1 MSTITDNAAADVTEN
16 PTGIVTATETNQIKK
31 IRQSPLN
38 ITVVLPNNRRILIPS
53 VNPTEPTSYLKQT
66 LQEYQESAQYT
77 SYTFETSD
85 KVTISDYIEIA
96 NYGPVDE
103 EESTMVVHLVPAQY
117 DVKKSRLQLKRVR
130 EMIAYPPSTKGAHSV
145 SKTGAES
152 PINVVNKEE
161 AAASLNVVC
170 PAVDTEEHSKVD
182 PKNEERSL
190 LESAAADVIGEKSD
204 IKNSEAIDSTAAA
217 IDPITE
223 RDLPL
228 EGIVEVTT
236 NKSDVSSPALLSPDN
251 TITADDVK
259 RKEKEMTLEVVAG
272 ASADDANSP
281 SNESKD
287 GNSLEGEK
295 EVVVEEEVKPMSVT
309 LKSSIVL
316 DDDGIKVTGVDA
328 VDTSETKQLSKL
340 PEKITKLPSLKS
352 IFCPVLLSE
361 FFAETLLRVGANDG
375 ANNHRKTVESG
386 VDNKDKLKI
395 KSPSECIKSVSAS
408 GWNPPPLARKLQGD
422 LLYIEAV
429 TGAFSTSSS
438 ASSSITS
445 TPSFTSSTSSLFFT
459 SIR

>member
-1 MSTITDNAAADVTEN
+1 MSTISDNAAADVTEN
-16 PTGIVTATETNQIKK
+16 PAGIVTATETNQIKK

-53 VNPTEPTSYLKQT
+53 VNPSEPTSYLKQT

-96 NYGPVDE
+96 NYGPADE
-103 EESTMVVHLVPAQY
+103 EVSTMVVHLVPAQY

-130 EMIAYPPSTKGAHSV
+130 EMIAYPPSTKGAHAD
-145 SKTGAES
+145 SKSGTES
-152 PINVVNKEE
+152 PTDAVKKEE
-161 AAASLNVVC
+161 AAASLNVVY
-170 PAVDTEEHSKVD
+170 PEVDTAEQNEVD
-182 PKNEERSL
+182 PKKEERPL
-190 LESAAADVIGEKSD
+190 LESAAADVIGDRCDMPS
-204 IKNSEAIDSTAAA
+204 SEGTDSTAAA
-217 IDPITE
+217 IDAIAASE
-223 RDLPL
+223 LPL
-228 EGIVEVTT
+228 EGIVEVTS
-236 NKSDVSSPALLSPDN
+236 NKSDVSYPALSSTDS
-251 TITADDVK
+251 TISADDVK
-259 RKEKEMTLEVVAG
+259 RKEKEMTLEIVAG

-287 GNSLEGEK
+287 GNSLEE
-295 EVVVEEEVKPMSVT
+295 EIVVEEEKPVSVAV
-309 LKSSIVL
+309 KSSIIL
-316 DDDGIKVTGVDA
+316 DDDGIKVTGMDA
-328 VDTSETKQLSKL
+328 VEAPETKQLSKL
-340 PEKITKLPSLKS
+340 PEKIKKLPSLKS

-375 ANNHRKTVESG
+375 ANNHRKIVEPG
-386 VDNKDKLKI
+386 VDKKQKFKV

-429 TGAFSTSSS
+429 TGANSTAFAYYYYYYYYSTSSS
-438 ASSSITS
+438 SS
-445 TPSFTSSTSSLFFT
+445 FSSFT

>member
-16 PTGIVTATETNQIKK
+16 PAGIVTATETNQIKK

-53 VNPTEPTSYLKQT
+53 VNPSEPTSYLKQT

-96 NYGPVDE
+96 NYGPADE
-103 EESTMVVHLVPAQY
+103 DVSTMVVHLVPAQY

-130 EMIAYPPSTKGAHSV
+130 EMISYPPSTKGVHAD
-145 SKTGAES
+145 SKTGTES

-161 AAASLNVVC
+161 AAASVNVVH
-170 PAVDTEEHSKVD
+170 PEVDTTEQKEVD
-182 PKNEERSL
+182 PKKEERSL
-190 LESAAADVIGEKSD
+190 LESAAADVIGDKCD
-204 IKNSEAIDSTAAA
+204 ISSSAAADSTAAA
-217 IDPITE
+217 IDPIAACE
-223 RDLPL
+223 LPL

-236 NKSDVSSPALLSPDN
+236 NKSDVSSPALSSTDN
-251 TITADDVK
+251 TISADDVK
-259 RKEKEMTLEVVAG
+259 RKEKEMTLEIVG
-272 ASADDANSP
+272 CASADDANSP

-287 GNSLEGEK
+287 GNSLEE
-295 EVVVEEEVKPMSVT
+295 EVVVVEEEEKPMTVT
-309 LKSSIVL
+309 QKSNTVP
-316 DDDGIKVTGVDA
+316 DDDGIKVTGMDA
-328 VDTSETKQLSKL
+328 VEAPETKQLSKL
-340 PEKITKLPSLKS
+340 PEKIKKLPSLKS

-361 FFAETLLRVGANDG
+361 FFAETLLRVGANEG

-386 VDNKDKLKI
+386 VDNKEKVKV

-429 TGAFSTSSS
+429 TGVSAS
-438 ASSSITS
+438 ASSFSAS
-445 TPSFTSSTSSLFFT
+445 ATSSLFSSST
-459 SIR
+459 SCLTITR